1 MHALIENGTVKQYPY
16 TTGDLKRANPDTSF
30 PSQISDESLLE
41 YGIHRVFNA
50 TPPKSDKDVADM
62 QARLDDLAAEI
73 AALQAKDRT
82 PDEEE
87 QLQSMVAAHATETQI
102 LQSLPA
108 PYVLMT
114 SVLVEGTPVFST
126 EDQRWT
132 QTFTVRDM
140 TTEEVQQ
147 RDAGQA
153 AQVRSER
160 NALLVASDWTQVAD
174 APVDKAAWATYRQ
187 ALRDVTQ
194 QSGFPWTI
202 EWPTQ
207 P

>member
-1 MHALIENGTVKQYPY
+1 MHALIENGAVAQYPY
-16 TTGDLKRANPDTSF
+16 TTGDLKRANPQTSF

-41 YGIHRVFNA
+41 YGVHRVFNA

-62 QARLDDLAAEI
+62 EQRLAEMAAEI
-73 AALQAKDRT
+73 SALQAKDRT

-126 EDQRWT
+126 EGQRWT
-132 QTFTVRDM
+132 QTFAVRDM
-140 TTEEVQQ
+140 SAEEVAS
-147 RDAGQA
+147 RNDAQA
-153 AQVRSER
+153 VQVRAER
-160 NALLVASDWTQVAD
+160 NSKLAASDWTQLAD
-174 APVDKAAWATYRQ
+174 STADKAAWATYRQ
-187 ALRDVTQ
+187 ALRDITTQ
-194 QSGFPWTI
+194 AGFPWTI
-202 EWPTQ
+202 DWPAQ

>member
-30 PSQISDESLLE
+30 PSKISDASLLE
-41 YGIHRVFNA
+41 YGVHRVFFA
-50 TPPKSDKDVADM
+50 TQP
-62 QARLDDLAAEI
+62 EF
-73 AALQAKDRT
+73 T
-82 PDEEE
+82 
-87 QLQSMVAAHATETQI
+87 ATQ
-102 LQSLPA
+102 
-108 PYVLMT
+108 
-114 SVLVEGTPVFST
+114 VLVEGTPVFST

-140 TTEEVQQ
+140 TTDEVQQ

-153 AQVRSER
+153 AQVRAER
-160 NALLVASDWTQVAD
+160 NALLAASDWTQLAD
-174 APVDKAAWATYRQ
+174 STADKAAWATYRQ
-187 ALRDVTQ
+187 ALRDVTE

-202 EWPTQ
+202 DWPTQ